1 MLRLNIHTVF
11 QPESLTAEQKE
22 LVGAASANSGQ
33 LCEKVSASTLGRAV
47 CAGSKSFFDSDDPSV
62 ALLYIEAVQ
71 SLVELHLLRESGDRA
86 NYELTNFG
94 WEISHKLS

>member
-1 MLRLNIHTVF
+1 MSRLNIHTVF

-33 LCEKVSASTLGRAV
+33 LSVKVSTKTRGRAV
-47 CAGSKSFFDSDDPSV
+47 CVNRKSFFDSDDLSV
-62 ALLYIEAVQ
+62 ALRYIEAVQ
-71 SLVELHLLRESGDRA
+71 SLVELQLLRESGGGA

-94 WEISHKLS
+94 WELSHKLS